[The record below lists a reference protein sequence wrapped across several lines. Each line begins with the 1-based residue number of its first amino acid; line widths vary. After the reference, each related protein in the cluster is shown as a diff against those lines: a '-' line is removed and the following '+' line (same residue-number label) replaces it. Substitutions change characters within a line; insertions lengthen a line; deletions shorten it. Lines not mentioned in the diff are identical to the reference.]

1 MQISREWLDL
11 ISDDQ
16 GLTNGQQKLLTIWCK
31 AAEKAGEFPVTFT
44 SIPEINRTF
53 TGIDYV
59 DKLIPDRVA
68 HFLEHCRGYREM
80 PQHVRDFKG
89 WPQHKMDVPTP
100 RDYDHAIHKGPD
112 HA

>member
-1 MQISREWLDL
+1 MQITREWLDL

-16 GLTNGQQKLLTIWCK
+16 GLTHGQQKLLTIWCK
-31 AAEKAGEFPVTFT
+31 SEP
-44 SIPEINRTF
+44 
-53 TGIDYV
+53 YV

-89 WPQHKMDVPTP
+89 WLTYG
-100 RDYDHAIHKGPD
+100 RAHA
-112 HA
+112 

>member
-1 MQISREWLDL
+1 MQITREWLDQ
-11 ISDDQ
+11 ISDLQ
-16 GLTNGQQKLLTIWCK
+16 GLTRGQQKLLTIWCK
-31 AAEKAGEFPVTFT
+31 DAV
-44 SIPEINRTF
+44 
-53 TGIDYV
+53 YV
-59 DKLIPDRVA
+59 DKLIPDGVA

>member
-16 GLTNGQQKLLTIWCK
+16 GLTHGQQKLLTIWCK
-31 AAEKAGEFPVTFT
+31 AAP
-44 SIPEINRTF
+44 
-53 TGIDYV
+53 YV
-59 DKLIPDRVA
+59 DKLIPDGVA

-89 WPQHKMDVPTP
+89 WPQYKMDVPTP

-112 HA
+112 HE